1 MRWQTGDRIILG
13 TKDIPLTFSV
23 YAPDSD
29 ADRPAYL
36 KHDPN
41 DDSLI
46 FTLEVAGHSIWF
58 AADCSAR
65 IEQQLLRRTLPS
77 VQLLK
82 VAHHG
87 SGKTTSEAFLEQLD
101 PDAAVISVGPNR
113 YGHPSEEALERL
125 AEANVT
131 VFRTDLDGAVLAE
144 VDPGRMVI
152 RPYLERDI
160 E

>member
-1 MRWQTGDRIILG
+1 M
-13 TKDIPLTFSV
+13 
-23 YAPDSD
+23 
-29 ADRPAYL
+29 
-36 KHDPN
+36 
-41 DDSLI
+41 
-46 FTLEVAGHSIWF
+46 
-58 AADCSAR
+58 
-65 IEQQLLRRTLPS
+65 
-77 VQLLK
+77 QLLK